1 MRKLRVIHNYVDDWK
16 LSAGKSESGRTQWEA
31 SCPLPFSPTAQGNQL
46 FILWWLEL
54 ARKKKNIENRANKI
68 EWKMSL
74 GDQGQWYILSTS
86 DVPDTFFFILMFYFE
101 IVQDSQE
108 VAKQSESSHTAL
120 TQFSAV
126 IHVSQPHFIVKTR
139 KLTSLHASKSSEWS
153 YCNFTTYLFF
163 SYHHG

>member
-1 MRKLRVIHNYVDDWK
+1 MRKLRVIHNYVDDWT
-16 LSAGKSESGRTQWEA
+16 LSAGKSESGKTQWEA

-54 ARKKKNIENRANKI
+54 ARKKKTLKTEQIRSSEKCHWEI
-68 EWKMSL
+68 K
-74 GDQGQWYILSTS
+74 DS
-86 DVPDTFFFILMFYFE
+86 DIYWALQMCQTHFFFILMFYFE